1 MSESSKPVVVG
12 GGVTGLVTAH
22 ILLERGIPVIV
33 VENLNVLGGLARS
46 FKYDNGFVFDC
57 GPHRFDV
64 GNPNVK
70 AYVERLLLEDH
81 FVPTFHEEKSE
92 VYFKGKYYGWPIK
105 LKNLLQL
112 PKRDCFKSNC

>member
-1 MSESSKPVVVG
+1 MSSSAQNSTQQSTSKPIVIVG

-22 ILLERGIPVIV
+22 ILLERGQDVIV
-33 VENLNVLGGLARS
+33 VEKLSTLGGLARS
-46 FKYDNGFVFDC
+46 FKYDNGYVFDC

-70 AYVERLLLEDH
+70 SYIERILKEDH
-81 FVPTFHEEKSE
+81 THYPRKSE

-105 LKNLLQL
+105 LKNLL
-112 PKRDCFKSNC
+112 